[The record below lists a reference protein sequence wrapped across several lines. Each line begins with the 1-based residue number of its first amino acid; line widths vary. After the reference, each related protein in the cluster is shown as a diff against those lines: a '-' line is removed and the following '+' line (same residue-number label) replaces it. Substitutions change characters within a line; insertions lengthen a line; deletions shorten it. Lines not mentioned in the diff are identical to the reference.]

1 MGSLFHWVARCKW
14 CMWGSLEQRGL
25 HPLHH
30 WRPAVVTGRWHIP
43 TSRGLLG
50 LTPLPLSVLTLQQ
63 VSHLESDECNCYSA
77 IQTVQGF
84 TTCTIYSLEALGQ
97 DARYVFNPSNCHFF
111 VMISTLCI
119 EAIIYVFPAGLHCSC
134 ISHLANN
141 LKFCTWQDIWLNLK
155 LPAISYRSCRW
166 WWNGMETSGTFLL

>member
-1 MGSLFHWVARCKW
+1 M
-14 CMWGSLEQRGL
+14 
-25 HPLHH
+25 
-30 WRPAVVTGRWHIP
+30 WHIP

-111 VMISTLCI
+111 VMIYTLCI

-141 LKFCTWQDIWLNLK
+141 LNFCTWQDIWLNFK
-155 LPAISYRSCRW
+155 LPPISYRSYSHAGDDKMEWKCQEPSSCNCTVEVPDLGCR
-166 WWNGMETSGTFLL
+166 SV